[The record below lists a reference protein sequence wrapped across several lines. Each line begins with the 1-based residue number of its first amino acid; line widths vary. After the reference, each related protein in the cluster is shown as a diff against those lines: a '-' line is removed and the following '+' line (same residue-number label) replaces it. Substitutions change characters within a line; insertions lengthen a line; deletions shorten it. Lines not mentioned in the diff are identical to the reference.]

1 MNKLKFGIVGT
12 GFISTIVANSIV
24 QATNAK
30 LTAVSSRKQITANTF
45 VENHPGVAPLE
56 GIDALLARNDVEAIY
71 IGTPTTTKEQIAL
84 AAIDAGKHVLVDKP
98 MLSHESAKR
107 MIEAAISKKLVF
119 MDATHFVHHPR
130 TKLIREAI
138 PEKIGIP
145 KSLHT
150 SFYFPFSDSENIR
163 LDPSLE
169 PTGALGDMAWYST
182 RAIVEYLQP
191 KGDIKTVTTVAERD
205 LSSNAVIRVEGLIHF
220 NSGEVSTFDVGYTAN
235 TNLMDVQLIGTEG
248 VIMLEDFVLDWS
260 NSFAFNNPD
269 IKVGYLHRTGMA
281 TRKEFNFIETPSKKA
296 QDTLMIEDFAE
307 LTFNYDVKCNE
318 MYITETLKTQQYLD
332 ELWVSVN
339 NQ

>member
-24 QATNAK
+24 KATNAK
-30 LTAVSSRKQITANTF
+30 LTAVSSRKQKTADTF
-45 VENHPGVAPLE
+45 VENHSGAVPVE
-56 GIDALLARNDVEAIY
+56 GIDALLARDDVEAIY

-98 MLSHESAKR
+98 MLSHESTRR
-107 MIEAAISKKLVF
+107 MIDAAISKQLVF

-130 TKLIREAI
+130 TKLIQEAI
-138 PEKIGIP
+138 PEKIGTP

-169 PTGALGDMAWYST
+169 PTGALGDMAWYSM
-182 RAIVEYLQP
+182 RAVVEYLQP
-191 KGDIKTVTTVAERD
+191 NGDIKTVTAVAECD
-205 LSSNAVIRVEGLIHF
+205 SSSDAVIRVEGLIHF

-235 TNLMDVQLIGTEG
+235 TNLMDVQLIGTDG

-269 IKVGYLHRTGMA
+269 INVGYLHRTGMA
-281 TRKEFNFIETPSKKA
+281 TRKEFNFIETPSKEA
-296 QDTLMIEDFAE
+296 QDTLMIEHFAD
-307 LTFNYDVKCNE
+307 LTFNYDVKHNE
-318 MYITETLKTQQYLD
+318 SYINATSKTQQYLD
-332 ELWVSVN
+332 ALWTSVKN
-339 NQ
+339 